1 MEFRKI
7 CRKSMDKKRRM
18 VMSNNALLN
27 GVTTSVQPSAAVL
40 TEFMRNGWTQE
51 DIDRMLSDATW
62 DPDGY
67 SESPL
72 EAYKGGAGY
81 LFDWGHVIERHYA
94 PIENT
99 PIYGV
104 TWNFCLDA
112 MLSKAHRGGINL
124 GELCDLCLDYL
135 EDVYLASH
143 RNELP
148 WPVQPTEGGSMSCFE
163 LHRQST
169 ERSDMAAQEEDA
181 ARRWIA
187 TTFLDEVLPGLLTY
201 LEDELDCVSSGV
213 EALQ

>member
-1 MEFRKI
+1 
-7 CRKSMDKKRRM
+7 
-18 VMSNNALLN
+18 MSNNALLN

-148 WPVQPTEGGSMSCFE
+148 WPVQPTAGQDRAPSP
-163 LHRQST
+163 
-169 ERSDMAAQEEDA
+169 